1 MKNKAGMERILTAKI
16 NYLAEHTDHNLFLL
30 TYEQSGSPLSFDLDK
45 SVKHISIDN
54 IIPLRKDYS
63 LLMWFKEYLNT
74 RTRFS
79 NCLKQ
84 IIEQIK
90 PDIVVCNVYSFPILD
105 LVIRISSSK
114 GIKTIIESHTKL
126 SSTFISHKFGYNKLL
141 YFLFK
146 RWDKYILNRLR
157 PTSYVVALTEQDAH
171 DWKPYVKDIVVIPN
185 FITIE
190 PKPVKDYSVKRVI
203 SAGRYAY
210 EKGYDMLLKAWAMV
224 IKDYPDWQLH
234 IWGDGDRSPYV
245 QLSEQLDIIDSVFL
259 HPSTSDIAEEFSN
272 SSIYVMSSRYEGF
285 GLVLVEAMSCGLPC
299 ISFDC
304 PYGPQ
309 NIILDKQDGLLVN
322 SEDIDNLVKA
332 LSSFLSDIGIRE
344 SYGFNALNNIKR
356 FNKKTVMGQW
366 INLFD
371 GLLSL
376 RN

>member
-245 QLSEQLDIIDSVFL
+245 QLSEQLGIIDSVFL

-285 GLVLVEAMSCGLPC
+285 GLVLIEAMSCGLPC
-299 ISFDC
+299 ISFNC
-304 PYGPQ
+304 PYGPHE
-309 NIILDKQDGLLVN
+309 IIYDRADGLLAGN
-322 SEDIDNLVKA
+322 
-332 LSSFLSDIGIRE
+332 G
-344 SYGFNALNNIKR
+344 NIKDLSENLSLLISNIDLRQRYGEQAQKDINR
-356 FNKKTVMGQW
+356 FKQGTIMEKW
-366 INLFD
+366 INLF
-371 GLLSL
+371 LE
-376 RN
+376 